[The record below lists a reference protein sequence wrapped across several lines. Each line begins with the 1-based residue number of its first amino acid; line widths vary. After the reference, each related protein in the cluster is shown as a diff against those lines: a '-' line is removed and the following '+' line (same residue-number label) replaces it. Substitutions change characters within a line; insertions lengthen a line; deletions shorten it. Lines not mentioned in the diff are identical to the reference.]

1 MSEHEREHELT
12 QAELF
17 DVFSNA
23 RRRRTVQ
30 YLKRQGGSCD
40 LAPLVEQVAAWEND
54 TDPDDVTRTQRRRVY
69 ISLYQTHLPM
79 LEDHGIVDWDP
90 DGHKIDLLPDEEVFE
105 PYLDRHHGSSRA
117 WHRWYAAA
125 ATLGAVAFAV
135 AALSLGPVTTAAAPA
150 VALGVC
156 GIILALSIAQHVSRR
171 PNLDSPLGLA
181 GR

>member
-1 MSEHEREHELT
+1 MSEHEHELT

-30 YLKRQGGSCD
+30 YLKRQGGTCD

-90 DGHKIDLLPDEEVFE
+90 DGHEIELLPDEEVFE
-105 PYLDRHHGSSRA
+105 PYLDRHHGTSRA

-125 ATLGAVAFAV
+125 TVVGVVAFAV
-135 AALSLGPVTTAAAPA
+135 TALSFGPAATAAPA
-150 VALGVC
+150 VALALCAVV
-156 GIILALSIAQHVSRR
+156 LALSIAQHVSRR
-171 PNLDSPLGLA
+171 PDVDSPLGLA

>member
-1 MSEHEREHELT
+1 MTDSQLT

-30 YLKRQGGSCD
+30 FLKRRGGACD

-54 TDPDDVTRTQRRRVY
+54 ADPEDVTRTQRRRVY

-79 LEDHGIVDWDP
+79 LEDHGIVDWNP
-90 DGHKIDLLPDEEVFE
+90 DDHEIELLPSEELFE
-105 PYLDRHHGSSRA
+105 PYLDRRLDGDRP
-117 WHRWYAAA
+117 WHRIYAGV
-125 ATLGAVAFAV
+125 TTIGVVAVALSWLSIAPLSTAV
-135 AALSLGPVTTAAAPA
+135 APA
-150 VALGVC
+150 VALGLCLVVL
-156 GIILALSIAQHVSRR
+156 GVAVAQNVSRR
-171 PNLDSPLGLA
+171 PGMDVPGFGV

>member
-1 MSEHEREHELT
+1 MTDIELT

-54 TDPDDVTRTQRRRVY
+54 TNPDDVTRTQRRRVY

-90 DGHKIDLLPDEEVFE
+90 DGHEIELLPSEERFE
-105 PYLDRHHGSSRA
+105 PYLDRHLEDRWE
-117 WHRWYAAA
+117 WHRLYAAVTA
-125 ATLGAVAFAV
+125 LGAVGFALTWLAV
-135 AALSLGPVTTAAAPA
+135 GPLTTALAPI
-150 VALGVC
+150 VALALC
-156 GIILALSIAQHVSRR
+156 LAVLVLSAAQHVSRR
-171 PNLDSPLGLA
+171 PDLTLPLGFA
-181 GR
+181 SR

>member
-1 MSEHEREHELT
+1 MSERELT

-30 YLKRQGGSCD
+30 YLKRRGGSCD

-54 TDPDDVTRTQRRRVY
+54 TEPDDVTRTQRRRVY

-90 DGHKIDLLPDEEVFE
+90 DGHRIELLPDEEVFE
-105 PYLDRHHGSSRA
+105 PYLDRHVGAERP
-117 WHRWYAAA
+117 WHRYYAVVTAVGAAA
-125 ATLGAVAFAV
+125 FVGAW
-135 AALSLGPVTTAAAPA
+135 LSLGPATAAAAPLVVLVLCVA
-150 VALGVC
+150 V
-156 GIILALSIAQHVSRR
+156 LAISIAQHVSRR
-171 PNLDSPLGLA
+171 PEVQLPFGPAS
-181 GR
+181 R

>member
-1 MSEHEREHELT
+1 MSDTEFT

-40 LAPLVEQVAAWEND
+40 LAPLVEQVAAWENEI
-54 TDPDDVTRTQRRRVY
+54 DPDDVTRTQRRRVY

-90 DGHKIDLLPDEEVFE
+90 DGHEIDLLPSEDRFE
-105 PYLDRHHGSSRA
+105 PYLDRHLDEQRR
-117 WHRWYAAA
+117 WHRLYAA
-125 ATLGAVAFAV
+125 
-135 AALSLGPVTTAAAPA
+135 VT
-150 VALGVC
+150 ALGVVAFGLSVFAVGPLTAAIVVLGLC
-156 GIILALSIAQHVSRR
+156 SVILLLSIAQYVSRR
-171 PNLDSPLGLA
+171 PGSGLPLG
-181 GR
+181 RPSR

>member
-1 MSEHEREHELT
+1 MADSELT

-23 RRRRTVQ
+23 RRRRAVQ
-30 YLKRQGGSCD
+30 YLKRQGGTCD

-90 DGHKIDLLPDEEVFE
+90 DGHEIELLPSEDEFE
-105 PYLDRHHGSSRA
+105 PYLDRHLEEQRP
-117 WHRWYAAA
+117 WHRLYAGVTA
-125 ATLGAVAFAV
+125 LGAVAFGLSVLAV
-135 AALSLGPVTTAAAPA
+135 GPLTAATAPA
-150 VALGVC
+150 VTLGLCAVV
-156 GIILALSIAQHVSRR
+156 LSLSVVQHVSRR
-171 PNLDSPLGLA
+171 TDLDLPFGLA
-181 GR
+181 SR

>member
-1 MSEHEREHELT
+1 MVEHEFT

-30 YLKRQGGSCD
+30 YLKRRGGSCD

-54 TDPDDVTRTQRRRVY
+54 TPPDEVTRTQRRRVY

-90 DGHKIDLLPDEEVFE
+90 EAHTIELLPSEEVFE
-105 PYLDRHHGSSRA
+105 PYLDRNLGSERP
-117 WHRWYAAA
+117 WHRLYVAVTTIGVIALGVVWLVPGLTTVDAAA
-125 ATLGAVAFAV
+125 VVALILCLV
-135 AALSLGPVTTAAAPA
+135 VLALSLV
-150 VALGVC
+150 
-156 GIILALSIAQHVSRR
+156 QHVSRR
-171 PNLDSPLGLA
+171 PDLEFPLGRA
-181 GR
+181 SR